1 MHRTED
7 KKINRLLSGMLYLFA
22 GMLIP
27 VLLLLIRSDII
38 SIRLSDDIIRMSS
51 GWEIYYRG
59 RISKDAELS
68 SFDADGVIAGES
80 VTLGQ
85 RIPEED
91 LFAPSIMFKTRISRV
106 RVYVN
111 GDQIYSYGY
120 DIPEG
125 EFVPKA
131 WHCVHIPSKMKGGML
146 RIEITA
152 AQDSAFTGLY
162 PVTLGNG
169 EDLIRNF
176 IQRRR
181 FPLIVGS
188 FMIFFG
194 FLLAIL
200 SPLLI
205 LGTSRDHSVIYS
217 ALISI
222 LLGLYILGYNDI
234 LDYFINDAL
243 RSHEAEYLSLFLCP
257 PVFIGYVLTG
267 KATKHRHRQMK
278 VLEVTDLAFVIVV
291 ILLHYS
297 GIVTFNYFLTAFHV
311 AMAAEALY
319 LLYDLVQN
327 ARDARETAD
336 RNTLGMSAESA
347 LLTGLVLFMTA
358 MFIEIIRY
366 YVVRYAFGGSS
377 EAGFDFATV
386 GALAIALSL
395 MLNYFFHSVDH
406 LTEARTRIKLYGMAF
421 TDALT
426 GIDNRASCDQFM
438 SDLSEG
444 SEGYAVVSMDLDGLK
459 IVNDKQ
465 GHSIGD
471 MMISGFGAL
480 LKDAFSD
487 CELVGRMGGDE
498 FMVIKKGAK
507 AGDLESDL
515 NSLRLGAEEENRRNS
530 AFKYLY
536 SYGTADSSEG
546 EDVQAVYMLAD
557 SRMLEMKEEHH
568 RQQGIPSARDL
579 PMKRGGHADA

>member
-1 MHRTED
+1 MRRTEE
-7 KKINRLLSGMLYLFA
+7 KNKNRLLSGLLYILA

-27 VLLLLIRSDII
+27 VLLILIRSDVI
-38 SIRLSDDIIRMSS
+38 SARLSDDIIRMSD

-68 SFDADGVIAGES
+68 SFEADGVIAGES

-85 RIPEED
+85 IIPQED
-91 LFAPSIMFKTRISRV
+91 LFATSIMFRTRISRV

-111 GDQIYSYGY
+111 GKQIYSFGY

-125 EFVPKA
+125 AFVPKA
-131 WHCVHIPSKMKGGML
+131 WHCVHIPADLEGGML

-176 IQRRR
+176 IQKRR

-188 FMIFFG
+188 FMVFFG
-194 FLLAIL
+194 FLMAIL

-205 LGTSRDHSVIYS
+205 LGTSRDHSVIFS

-222 LLGLYILGYNDI
+222 LLGLYILGYNDM
-234 LDYFINDAL
+234 LDYFTKDAL
-243 RSHEAEYLSLFLCP
+243 RSHEVEYLSLFLSP

-267 KATKHRHRQMK
+267 RATKHRQRQMK
-278 VLEVTDLAFVIVV
+278 VLAVTDLAFVIVV
-291 ILLHYS
+291 VILHYT

-311 AMAAEALY
+311 AMGAECLY
-319 LLYDLVQN
+319 LLYDLIQN
-327 ARDARETAD
+327 ARDAREGSD

-347 LLTGLVLFMTA
+347 LLMGLILFMAA
-358 MFIEIIRY
+358 MFVEIVRY
-366 YVVRYAFGGSS
+366 YVVRHFFGGNSGAS
-377 EAGFDFATV
+377 FDFATV
-386 GALAIALSL
+386 GALAIVLSL

-406 LTEARTRIKLYGMAF
+406 LTESRTRVRLYGMAF

-438 SDLSEG
+438 ADLSDG
-444 SEGYAVVSMDLDGLK
+444 SEDYAVVSIDLDGLK

-487 CELVGRMGGDE
+487 CDLVGRMGGDE
-498 FMVIKKGAK
+498 FMIIKKGAK
-507 AGDLESDL
+507 AADMESDL
-515 NSLRLGAEEENRRNS
+515 NSLRLGAEEENRRGNT
-530 AFKYLY
+530 FKYMY

-546 EDVQAVYMLAD
+546 QDVQAVYMLAD
-557 SRMLEMKEEHH
+557 SRMYEMKDEHH
-568 RQQGIPSARDL
+568 RQQGIVPARNL
-579 PMKRGGHADA
+579 PAQGGGSADA